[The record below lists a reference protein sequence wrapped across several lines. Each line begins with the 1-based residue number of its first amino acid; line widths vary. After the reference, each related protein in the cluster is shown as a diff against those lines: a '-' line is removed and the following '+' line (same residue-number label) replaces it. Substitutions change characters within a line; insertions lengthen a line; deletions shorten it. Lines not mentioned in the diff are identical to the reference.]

1 MWKSFCL
8 FFWFGDG
15 RWRERNGVEKKI
27 TVSFWFLFFVVNGI
41 LFLVFFLG
49 WKKREKNSKR
59 TSGSSE
65 IVSLPPRWPPKGSTC
80 GGFTSSTTSS
90 SSEAIIL
97 RLAARLFLEP
107 VLSL

>member
-27 TVSFWFLFFVVNGI
+27 TVSFWFLFFVVIEI

-49 WKKREKNSKR
+49 WKKRE
-59 TSGSSE
+59 
-65 IVSLPPRWPPKGSTC
+65 
-80 GGFTSSTTSS
+80 
-90 SSEAIIL
+90 
-97 RLAARLFLEP
+97 
-107 VLSL
+107 

>member
-27 TVSFWFLFFVVNGI
+27 TVSFWFLFLLLSKFS
-41 LFLVFFLG
+41 FSSFFG
-49 WKKREKNSKR
+49 VGKKREKNSKR

-80 GGFTSSTTSS
+80 GFFISSTTSS